1 MRRLRFQGSAAA
13 VALVLAS
20 TSALSAFQTVKPIIV
35 TPPPRVVVPRP
46 TSTPTAPRVNTGS
59 VGRGVPNGS
68 TPAAGG
74 RASRIA
80 APRVGLG
87 SSVAGKSGL
96 PVRPGDHVLRVGG
109 TEISRS
115 SGGRVRTIRASGMEV
130 YHSSNG
136 GRVVTVERADGTVAV
151 VNQHGAGYIAKP
163 YDYLGNSPGWS
174 GWQFVERTYSAKA
187 GYPSSQIAIYQRYA
201 YYNAIPLDVYAPRV
215 FYSPGFYA
223 WAYNP
228 WIQPIRYSWGWNDQP
243 WYSYFAAYFS
253 ASPTYGSPALWLTDY
268 LISQTLQY
276 AYQTSPWADDDAQ
289 QDGLAGAGSGIS
301 SVFAGDARPVTVP
314 AAPLSG
320 PRQSTTGG
328 PPEPV
333 TQEVKSSIADE
344 VRRQIALENLESTE
358 PGGPPDPG
366 SSGVDRMLAEHTPR
380 VFVASAPLD
389 LSSGAAECT
398 ISEGDVLQLKPETA
412 PGAPAADALVMASRS
427 GDCRKGATVTVGIID
442 LQEMQ
447 NHMRQSI
454 DDGLARLRQAQSRD
468 GLPEGPRLANQ
479 TPQPTQWATAAP
491 PSTQNVDGKLSE
503 VNTEASA
510 LESSALKN
518 APKPAASADRAE
530 LMSKTP
536 DQIKSLLGKP
546 KTVVDLGAKQIY
558 VFEGRRITFTQ
569 GKVSDVQ

>member
-1 MRRLRFQGSAAA
+1 MRRLRFQGFAAA

-20 TSALSAFQTVKPIIV
+20 TGALRAFQTVKPIIV
-35 TPPPRVVVPRP
+35 PPPPKVVFPRT

-68 TPAAGG
+68 IPAAGG
-74 RASRIA
+74 AASRVTG
-80 APRVGLG
+80 PRVGLG

-96 PVRPGDHVLRVGG
+96 PVRPGDHVVRVGG
-109 TEISRS
+109 TEISRA
-115 SGGRVRTIRASGMEV
+115 SGGQVRTIRVSGMEV
-130 YHSSNG
+130 YHPSNG

-163 YDYLGNSPGWS
+163 YDYLGNSSGWL
-174 GWQFVERTYSAKA
+174 GWQFVQRTYSAKA
-187 GYPSSQIAIYQRYA
+187 GYPSNQIAIYQRYA
-201 YYNAIPLDVYAPRV
+201 YYDAIPLDVYAPRM

-228 WIQPIRYSWGWNDQP
+228 WMQPIPYSWGWHDQP
-243 WYSYFAAYFS
+243 WYSYFAAYFP

-276 AYQTSPWADDDAQ
+276 AYQNSPGADNDAQ
-289 QDGLAGAGSGIS
+289 PDGLVGAGSGIS
-301 SVFAGDARPVTVP
+301 TRLAGDARPMNVP
-314 AAPLSG
+314 PPPLSG
-320 PRQSTTGG
+320 PRQSTTGA
-328 PPEPV
+328 PPDPV
-333 TQEVKSSIADE
+333 TQDVKSSIADE

-398 ISEGDVLQLKPETA
+398 ISEGDVLQLKPGTTA
-412 PGAPAADALVMASRS
+412 GAPAADAVVIASRS

-447 NHMRQSI
+447 NHMRQAI
-454 DDGLARLRQAQSRD
+454 DDGLARLRQAQGRD
-468 GLPEGPRLANQ
+468 GLPEVPRSANQ
-479 TPQPTQWATAAP
+479 TPQPTQWASAAP
-491 PSTQNVDGKLSE
+491 PSTQNVDGKLSD

-510 LESSALKN
+510 LEASALKN
-518 APKPAASADRAE
+518 APKPAASADPAE
-530 LMSKTP
+530 IMGKTP

-546 KTVVDLGAKQIY
+546 KTVVDLGARQIY
-558 VFEGRRITFTQ
+558 VYEGRRITFTR
-569 GKVSDVQ
+569 GNVTDVQ